1 MATGLEAAAIALS
14 AAIVKSAAKIWLG
27 DRTIAGNI
35 SVSAID
41 VISDKASSLIDKR
54 QIKRTFEDIADTVAK
69 KLNDYIEVEF
79 RGLPENERTA
89 ATLAVA
95 DTFNSVPLSDNYL
108 FSNDLN
114 AAYIDRY
121 LRSKAPRMAQ
131 RALLSEA
138 GTELYNILLRE
149 SCEYVVQVTLTLP
162 QFQVGALT
170 EILKRSTEIIVA
182 LQRDP

>member
-121 LRSKAPRMAQ
+121 
-131 RALLSEA
+131 
-138 GTELYNILLRE
+138 
-149 SCEYVVQVTLTLP
+149 
-162 QFQVGALT
+162 
-170 EILKRSTEIIVA
+170 
-182 LQRDP
+182 